1 MKAGEKIAPKN
12 RYKCPWSPS
21 LMISGR
27 KVTILNNIKKFLRK
41 HQNIHERDIRK
52 EDECGI
58 TIDKTTSLREIEA
71 ITRASVLTLKLI
83 QKYSQDHL
91 QQFLE
96 ERAQWYAE
104 DHKVSA
110 S

>member
-1 MKAGEKIAPKN
+1 
-12 RYKCPWSPS
+12 
-21 LMISGR
+21 MISGR